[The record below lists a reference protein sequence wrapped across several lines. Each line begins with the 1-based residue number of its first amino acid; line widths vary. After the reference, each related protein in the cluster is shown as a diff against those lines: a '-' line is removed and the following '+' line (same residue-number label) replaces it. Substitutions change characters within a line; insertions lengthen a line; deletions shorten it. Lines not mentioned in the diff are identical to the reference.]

1 MVDASITAFRGLV
14 NHTTVY
20 LCYGS
25 CAVPTKHQLPHPL
38 PDPLIELVAQ
48 RFRVLGEPMRIK
60 LLDLLRQRD
69 ATVGELQDALGASQ
83 QNVSKHLGILH
94 AAGMVSRTKDGT
106 QVRYSIS
113 DPSVFELC
121 DQVCG
126 GVRRQ
131 LQDLEAILQPV

>member
-1 MVDASITAFRGLV
+1 MRS
-14 NHTTVY
+14 
-20 LCYGS
+20 
-25 CAVPTKHQLPHPL
+25 VPPVSHPL

-60 LLDLLRQRD
+60 LLDRLREGD
-69 ATVGELQDALGASQ
+69 ATVSQLQEALGASQ

-94 AAGMVSRTKDGT
+94 AAGMVSRVKEGNSA
-106 QVRYSIS
+106 RYGIS

-121 DQVCG
+121 EQVCG

-131 LQDLEAILQPV
+131 LQELDQLLQPIG